1 MNSFQDTEKN
11 RFKKRGQEK
20 TAGITLI
27 IIVALMTCIFST
39 LDNAVTLVHAE
50 GSVDIGQTPRVIL
63 AVSGLVSL
71 ALMRLERQ

>member
-1 MNSFQDTEKN
+1 MCITALELTAWLLIVRAADGRASYIVYKN
-11 RFKKRGQEK
+11 EK

-50 GSVDIGQTPRVIL
+50 GSVDIDKHQEL
-63 AVSGLVSL
+63 SL
-71 ALMRLERQ
+71 L